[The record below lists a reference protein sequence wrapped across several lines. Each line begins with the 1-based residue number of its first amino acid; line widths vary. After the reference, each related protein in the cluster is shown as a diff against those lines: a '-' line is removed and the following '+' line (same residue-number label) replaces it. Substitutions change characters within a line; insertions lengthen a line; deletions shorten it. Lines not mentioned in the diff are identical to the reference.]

1 MPSPVDDLPDPG
13 PARTLDDLADG
24 LRRLKVWAGDPSYE
38 SLKDRVNAA
47 WVEAGRP
54 ASELAGKTTVVD
66 CFRPG
71 RRRVNADLVTAL
83 VAALH
88 PDPGYVAQWRQ
99 ALRVVTGESR
109 AAAQVRVQQSLPPD
123 LPGFTG
129 RVAELTALCAMLAGN
144 CASDTVVITGMAGVG
159 KTRLAIRAAHT
170 SSFDR
175 YLFVNMRGFHPDQ
188 PPADPAAILDGFLR
202 LLGQPGHQVPHD
214 LAARTAAYRERLAGS
229 RTLVLLDD
237 AADEAPVRPLLPA
250 TPGCRA
256 LVTSRRRLT
265 ALKRAAHLMV
275 DVFTPAEAGQM
286 LALAAPD
293 STVGTDPDAGARIAR
308 RCGHLPLAL
317 GLVVGHINGKPGWT
331 LTDHADRLDE
341 RHRLQ
346 RLDTGVELAL
356 DLSYRNLSGD
366 AQRLLRLLALHP
378 GQDMDAHAAAALVG
392 GGHAAATLVGGGH
405 AAAAQP
411 TNGGH
416 AAAAQPTNAD
426 VPAAAALLHHLGRN
440 HLLLAAGPD
449 RYALHDLVRAY
460 ASARAGDEDPP
471 AERRAA
477 LTRLFDYYLATA
489 AAAMDVL
496 VPVERHL
503 RPRIAEPATARP
515 AFADAC
521 AARTWLDSERPTLVA
536 VAVHAGANG
545 WPDHTT
551 RLSTT
556 LFRYLAGGHL
566 NDAFTIHGAARQV
579 AEQSGDRIGLARA
592 LNNLAIA
599 HTAEGR
605 FELAADLL
613 HQALVGYEQV
623 NDRPGVARAL
633 GNLGMVEER
642 LGRKSAVDHLER
654 ALPLFRD
661 LGDVAGEAR
670 TELNLGLIDE
680 RLGRPEEAADRFER
694 ALGLSRRID
703 DRPGIASALRDL
715 GGVEIKLD
723 RHAAAGDHLRQALA
737 VFRELGNADAEAWTL
752 DSLGSLHTSLGD
764 EEEAVACLRRALA
777 IHREIGDRHGE
788 AWALNALGEVASGH
802 GRPTDALRL
811 HSEAEAIAVGTGADE
826 LARAH
831 AGLARTHRDLGD
843 RDQARA
849 HYRQALSLYTELGM
863 PAAEEIRAALMM
875 LDAAGT
881 Q

>member
-47 WVEAGRP
+47 WTEAGRP
-54 ASELAGKTTVVD
+54 PSELAGKTTVVD

-71 RRRVNADLVTAL
+71 RRRVNAELVTAL

-109 AAAQVRVQQSLPPD
+109 AAAQVRVQQALPPD

-129 RVAELTALCAMLAGN
+129 RVAELARLRAMLDRDGEG
-144 CASDTVVITGMAGVG
+144 DVVVITGMAGVG

-170 SSFDR
+170 GSFDR

-214 LAARTAAYRERLAGS
+214 VAARTAAYRARLAGS

-237 AADEAPVRPLLPA
+237 AADEEQVRPLLPA

-256 LVTSRRRLT
+256 LVTSRRRL
-265 ALKRAAHLMV
+265 AGLACLMV

-293 STVGTDPDAGARIAR
+293 SPVGTDPDAAARIAH

-317 GLVVGHINGKPGWT
+317 GLVAGHISGKPGWT

-341 RHRLQ
+341 RHLLQ

-378 GQDMDAHAAAALVG
+378 GQDVDAHAAAALTG
-392 GGHAAATLVGGGH
+392 TDL
-405 AAAAQP
+405 
-411 TNGGH
+411 
-416 AAAAQPTNAD
+416 
-426 VPAAAALLHHLGRN
+426 PAAAAHLHHLGRN
-440 HLLLAAGPD
+440 HLLLPAGPD

-489 AAAMDVL
+489 AVAMDVL
-496 VPVERHL
+496 VPVEAHL
-503 RPRIAEPATARP
+503 RPRVAEPATAP
-515 AFADAC
+515 PPLADAC

-545 WPDHTT
+545 WPGHTT

-566 NDAFTIHGAARQV
+566 NDAFTVHGAARQV
-579 AEQSGDRIGLARA
+579 AEQTGDRLGLARA

-605 FELAADLL
+605 FEPAADLL
-613 HQALVGYEQV
+613 HQALIGYEQV

-654 ALPLFRD
+654 ALPLFRA

-670 TELNLGLIDE
+670 TDLNLGLIDE
-680 RLGRPEEAADRFER
+680 RLGRLEEAADRFER

-764 EEEAVACLRRALA
+764 EEEAAACLRRALA
-777 IHREIGDRHGE
+777 IHRDIGDRHGE

-802 GRPTDALRL
+802 GRPADALRL
-811 HSEAEAIAVGTGADE
+811 HGEAEAIAVGTGADE

-831 AGLARTHRDLGD
+831 AGLARAHRDLGD
-843 RDQARA
+843 RDRAGA
-849 HYRQALSLYTELGM
+849 HYRQALSLYSELGM
-863 PAAEEIRAALMM
+863 PAADEVRAALMA

-881 Q
+881 L